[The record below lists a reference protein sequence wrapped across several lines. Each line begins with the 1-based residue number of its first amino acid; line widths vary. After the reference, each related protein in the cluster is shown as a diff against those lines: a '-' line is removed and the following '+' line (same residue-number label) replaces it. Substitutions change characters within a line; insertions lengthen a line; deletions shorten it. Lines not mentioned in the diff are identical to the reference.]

1 MCSILAP
8 PTPSPSHPVDVG
20 QRTEAIILAELV
32 KRGYRVLLPFGVNHR
47 HDLAIDLDG
56 RFLRAQ
62 CKTGRLRNGC
72 VVFHA
77 VSIRSNTSRVV
88 LRGYRGEADVFLVY
102 CDGTGQVYAV
112 DVDKVG
118 ACEVTLRV
126 DPTGNNQEQGVRWA
140 ADYLLPA

>member
-1 MCSILAP
+1 MCSLPAAP
-8 PTPSPSHPVDVG
+8 RTSPAHPVNVG

-47 HDLAIDLDG
+47 YDLVIDLDG

-72 VVFHA
+72 ILFHA
-77 VSIRSNTSRVV
+77 VSIRSNTTKALV
-88 LRGYRGEADVFLVY
+88 RGYRGEADLFLVY
-102 CDGTGQVYAV
+102 CADTEQVYAV
-112 DVDKVG
+112 DVEEVG
-118 ACEVTLRV
+118 VCEVKLRV
-126 DPTGNNQEQGVRWA
+126 APTANNQERGVRWA